1 MTTQEPDDDCC
12 ETRIIDVENR
22 RRRPGGTQRPSSS
35 TAIAP
40 KVKEVLLGRPTI
52 TTQEPDNDRGET
64 PDSEGEQATRSVL
77 VEHLRDQLKDAR
89 ERIRSMQEQQ
99 NRLMALLVT
108 EQVARAA
115 LEQRLLPAPAP
126 APNRTPPASRVGLWT
141 LAIVLLAALALAG
154 WHFRE
159 GILATLGL

>member
-99 NRLMALLVT
+99 NRLFALLTT
-108 EQVARAA
+108 EQAARAA
-115 LEQRLLPAPAP
+115 LEQRLLPAPT
-126 APNRTPPASRVGLWT
+126 RTPPASRVGLWT
-141 LAIVLLAALALAG
+141 LAILLLATLALAG

-159 GILATLGL
+159 NILSTLGL

>member
-1 MTTQEPDDDCC
+1 MTTQEPDDDRG

-35 TAIAP
+35 TAVAP
-40 KVKEVLLGRPTI
+40 KVKEALLGRPTI
-52 TTQEPDNDRGET
+52 TTQEPDDDRGET
-64 PDSEGEQATRSVL
+64 PDSGGEQATRSVL

-99 NRLMALLVT
+99 NRLFALLTT
-108 EQVARAA
+108 EQAARAA
-115 LEQRLLPAPAP
+115 LEQRLLPAPT
-126 APNRTPPASRVGLWT
+126 RTPPASRVGLWT
-141 LAIVLLAALALAG
+141 LAILLLATLALAG

-159 GILATLGL
+159 NILSTLGL